1 MKSKFI
7 LLSLLSSLLL
17 PISASATVDYNI
29 AKGLAPTS
37 KDQSISVLKSFK
49 GDFRILGHVSLA
61 SIFLIWEF
69 PSSYIGI

>member
-7 LLSLLSSLLL
+7 LLGLLSSLLL

-37 KDQSISVLKSFK
+37 KEMGLSV
-49 GDFRILGHVSLA
+49 
-61 SIFLIWEF
+61 E
-69 PSSYIGI
+69 